1 MIGGVVQRK
10 PFAGGHREFIDA
22 LLAGT
27 IRAERLVGAPGAL
40 QFDDPEAPD
49 VVAVGG
55 IYQTMSSVNPGA
67 AVAAGG
73 LGYGIWALIADGRVL
88 VGTTTAANVESGAA
102 TATPAGACSA
112 PVFTGTPLLGHSHS
126 FTGTPAATSLVSA
139 GTPSGSCSAPTFT
152 GAALATHT
160 HGFTGTPL
168 AGHAHELPLQLVSGT
183 STRHL
188 PAATFGTG
196 TSRAAQGADTAT
208 ANTTSAAVALSQ
220 AVSAGTPAGTNA
232 SVSAGT
238 PSGTVSAPTFTGS
251 ALATHQH
258 ALTATGA
265 NSSDS
270 AGTPAGTVSAPT
282 FTGAPLA
289 LQPPSLSCFTWVRT
303 G

>member
-1 MIGGVVQRK
+1 MVQRK
-10 PFAGGHREFIDA
+10 PFSGGHREFIDA

-27 IRAERLVGAPGAL
+27 IRAERLVGAPGDL
-40 QFDDPEAPD
+40 WFDDPEAPD

-102 TATPAGACSA
+102 TATPEGTCSA
-112 PVFTGTPLLGHSHS
+112 PAFVGAPLAAHSHS
-126 FTGTPAATSLVSA
+126 FTGSAANTSLVSA
-139 GTPSGSCSAPTFT
+139 GTPSGTCSAPTFT

-160 HGFTGTPL
+160 HTFTGSSL
-168 AGHAHELPLQLVSGT
+168 APHAHELPFIKAAGGT
-183 STRHL
+183 GALRMLAQSS
-188 PAATFGTG
+188 FGSG
-196 TSRAAQGADTAT
+196 TSRAPESISAAPT
-208 ANTTSAAVALSQ
+208 ANTTAGPVELSQ
-220 AVSAGTPAGTNA
+220 GVSAGTPAGTNA

-251 ALATHQH
+251 ALAAHQH

-282 FTGAPLA
+282 FVGVPLA